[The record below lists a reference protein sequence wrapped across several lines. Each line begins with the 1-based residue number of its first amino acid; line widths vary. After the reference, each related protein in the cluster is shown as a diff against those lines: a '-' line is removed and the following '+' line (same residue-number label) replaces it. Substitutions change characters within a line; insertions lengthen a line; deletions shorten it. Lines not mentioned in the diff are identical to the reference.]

1 MSYLIDTNILLRL
14 CDKNSPQHLSI
25 RKAINFLKLDN
36 HQLYISFQNCTE
48 FWNVSTRPIDKNG
61 FGLSVTKTANLL
73 KLLEKLF
80 IVIQDDS
87 DIYEYWKKLVIQ
99 YEVKG
104 VKVHDARLVAIMK
117 SYQINN
123 ILTYNVNDFKRY
135 FSEGITALS
144 PDSILNNT

>member
-1 MSYLIDTNILLRL
+1 MPYLIDTNILLRL
-14 CDKNSPQHLSI
+14 CDKNSPQNLSI
-25 RKAINFLKLDN
+25 RKAIHFLRLGN
-36 HQLYISFQNCTE
+36 HTLYISFQNCAE
-48 FWNVSTRPIDKNG
+48 FWNVSTRQIDKNG

-73 KLLEKLF
+73 KLLERLF
-80 IVIQDDS
+80 IVIQDNY

-144 PDSILNNT
+144 PDSILDKT